1 MRRRGSTPDHCT
13 ETATANSRRESAWR
27 AGGHSKR
34 GSVQRIAW
42 SHGFG
47 TRMSQAHTPM
57 FHVKRRSPFRARPSH
72 PCRLRRPATFCTVG
86 ATERKAHRGV
96 IIINWVNI
104 QCAIAGVISAKCDR
118 RTGLARPKPRVQ
130 IVSSVHR
137 ASSGVRHSHKRCCP
151 VRRGAVLG
159 SRAKRGVSP
168 PRHVASRQRT
178 CRVQG
183 TQPRG
188 PCVLKKPHPW
198 GFT

>member
-1 MRRRGSTPDHCT
+1 MEPRFR
-13 ETATANSRRESAWR
+13 
-27 AGGHSKR
+27 HSDEP
-34 GSVQRIAW
+34 G
-42 SHGFG
+42 
-47 TRMSQAHTPM
+47 
-57 FHVKRRSPFRARPSH
+57 SH
-72 PCRLRRPATFCTVG
+72 PDVSRETPESVPCTAKPSLSIEAASDVLHCR

-130 IVSSVHR
+130 NVSSIHR

-168 PRHVASRQRT
+168 PRHVASRQGT